1 MSVAFDLFRDV
12 DTTRT
17 QTALLFRDRPLTL
30 DSGAQV
36 RNLRVA
42 YRTWGSLSP
51 AKDNAVLILHALTG
65 DANADVWWP
74 ALLREGGALDPN
86 RSFLVCANVVGGS
99 AGSTSAAELG
109 HDLTIRD
116 MVRVQAELL
125 DLLGVDKVTVIGGSM
140 GGMLAL
146 SFVTQYPDRT
156 ERAVI
161 VGAPQRQSAWA
172 AGFNHAKRAAI
183 ALDPERGLEIAR
195 MFAML
200 TYRSPLS
207 LELSQSGESPC
218 TPGARA
224 IDTYLDHQG
233 EKLRRRFDS
242 ASYVCLTKAMDAF
255 DVPDAALRRN
265 EVPTLVVGISSDE
278 LYPASEVRLLAAKL
292 GESTYWELQSPHGH
306 DAFLIDAD
314 NLARR
319 VKSFLG

>member
-12 DTTRT
+12 DTARTR
-17 QTALLFRDRPLTL
+17 TALLFTDRALTL

-36 RNLRVA
+36 RHLRVA
-42 YRTWGSLSP
+42 YRTWGTLSA

-74 ALLREGGALDPN
+74 SLLRDGGALDPQ
-86 RSFLVCANVVGGS
+86 RHFLVCANVVGGS

-116 MVRVQAELL
+116 MARVQAELL
-125 DLLGVDKVTVIGGSM
+125 NVLGVEKVGVIGGSM

-146 SFVTQYPDRT
+146 AFLTEFPERT
-156 ERAVI
+156 ERAVVI
-161 VGAPQRQSAWA
+161 GAPARQSAWA

-183 ALDPERGLEIAR
+183 QLDPERGLEIAR

-200 TYRSPLS
+200 TYRSPIS

-218 TPGARA
+218 RPGARA
-224 IDTYLDHQG
+224 IDTYLEYQG
-233 EKLRRRFDS
+233 EKLRRRFD
-242 ASYVCLTKAMDAF
+242 AESYVCLTKAMDAF
-255 DVPDAALRRN
+255 DVPDATLRRN
-265 EVPTLVVGISSDE
+265 DVPTLVVGISSDE

-314 NLARR
+314 HLARR